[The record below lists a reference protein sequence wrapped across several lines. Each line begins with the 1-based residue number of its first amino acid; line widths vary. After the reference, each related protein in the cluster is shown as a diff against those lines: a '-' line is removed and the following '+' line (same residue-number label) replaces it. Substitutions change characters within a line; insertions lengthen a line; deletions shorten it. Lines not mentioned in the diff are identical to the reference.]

1 MASFDIVCEVN
12 LQEIDNAVNQ
22 ASKEISNRFDF
33 RGGKSEVSFDK
44 VAEKIKIIADDEL
57 KLRAIQS
64 MLETKVAKRGLDCRC
79 LVYGAE
85 IEGSGSIIRQEV
97 TLKKGLSKEEAKKV
111 VKEVKELKLK
121 VQPQIRDE
129 LVRVT
134 GKKIDELQTVISHF
148 KENDM
153 GLPLDYINMRS

>member
-22 ASKEISNRFDF
+22 TSKEISNRFDF
-33 RGGKSEVSFDK
+33 KGGKSEVSFDK
-44 VAEKIKIIADDEL
+44 VGEKIKIIADDEL

-64 MLETKVAKRGLDCRC
+64 LLETKVAKRGLDCRC
-79 LVYGAE
+79 LVYATE
-85 IEGSGSIIRQEV
+85 VTGSAGILRQEV

-111 VKEVKELKLK
+111 VKAIKDLNLK
-121 VQPQIRDE
+121 VQPQVREE

-134 GKKIDELQTVISHF
+134 GKKIDELQVVISHF
-148 KENDM
+148 KENDL